1 MSVED
6 EILARIKAARVWDKE
21 SRLEDFQI
29 TAGDNGY
36 VLVNL
41 KTGRAQ
47 LIYDEDSRLNDWK
60 QLFPNLVIL
69 SPEQGADKGG

>member
-1 MSVED
+1 MSTED

-47 LIYDEDSRLNDWK
+47 LIYDEDSRLSDWK
-60 QLFPNLVIL
+60 QLFPNLIIL
-69 SPEQGADKGG
+69 SPEPEADKSA

>member
-6 EILARIKAARVWDKE
+6 EILARIKAARVWDKG
-21 SRLEDFQI
+21 SKLEDFQI

-60 QLFPNLVIL
+60 QLFPNLVF
-69 SPEQGADKGG
+69 SPEQEADKGG